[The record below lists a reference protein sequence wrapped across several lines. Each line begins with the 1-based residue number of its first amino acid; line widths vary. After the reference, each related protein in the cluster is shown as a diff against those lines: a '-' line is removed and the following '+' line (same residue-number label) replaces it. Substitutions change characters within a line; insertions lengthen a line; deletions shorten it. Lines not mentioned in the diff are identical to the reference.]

1 MSAPDAMTPDL
12 PGPEDA
18 YDPEEM
24 GPRPRSHLA
33 LASLILSVVPGLSLA
48 APILGMAALVGIR
61 RNPKYTG
68 APLAWAGIVVG
79 TIVSALVVGMAMAQ
93 ARAME
98 EMIARPGA
106 AMEAAFRG
114 DADGFRAAMTRP
126 GCEATRAQVAAWVA
140 PLRTAMG
147 ELRSLRLGDQ
157 VPQGDATKL
166 PEHEVLAAYVAEFE
180 RGAVPVRVLFEL
192 PHSGGS
198 GPVPLVRRMRFD
210 LPDGTRIVFP
220 DDEPDATPKQPAAD
234 GR

>member
-1 MSAPDAMTPDL
+1 
-12 PGPEDA
+12 
-18 YDPEEM
+18 M
-24 GPRPRSHLA
+24 GPRRRSHLA

-48 APILGMAALVGIR
+48 APILGIAALVGIR
-61 RNPKYTG
+61 RNPKYGG

-79 TIVSALVVGMAMAQ
+79 TVVSALVVGMAMAQ
-93 ARAME
+93 VRAMQ

-106 AMEAAFRG
+106 ALEAAFRG
-114 DADGFRAAMTRP
+114 DADAFRAAMTRP
-126 GCEATRAQVAAWVA
+126 GSEATSAQIAAWVA

-147 ELRSLRLGDQ
+147 PMRSLRLGDKP
-157 VPQGDATKL
+157 PQGDARAL
-166 PEHEVLAAYVAEFE
+166 PEHEFLAAYVADFE